1 MKTSRIL
8 ITFCGLLYLLVS
20 LGCSNS
26 STELTQKKTTETTV
40 VNLKNNIYDEYI
52 GRRSKPYTHMLTAG
66 IKPGTEGWLG
76 NPHPIGR
83 CNICN
88 KEHTR
93 TECISAFKKDFYK
106 TINSRDP
113 DFKKRILSMK
123 GKRLGCFCKP
133 QECHGD
139 VIKEYIESQ

>member
-8 ITFCGLLYLLVS
+8 ITFCGLLCILVFS
-20 LGCSNS
+20 GCSDTS
-26 STELTQKKTTETTV
+26 SHDPTQKTIDTTV
-40 VNLKNNIYDEYI
+40 VNLKANAYDEYI

-76 NPHPIGR
+76 NPLPIGR

-106 TINSRDP
+106 AINSRDP
-113 DFKKRILSMK
+113 DFKKHILSMK

-133 QECHGD
+133 QDCHGD
-139 VIKEYIESQ
+139 VIKRYIESQ